1 MEVQYGKLSDIYGRA
16 PLLLASYLFLS
27 LGCVIWYAILF
38 LKANRAYVLIS
49 YRISSGLSHNMDLV
63 IIGRIM
69 SGVGGAGVM
78 ALSSIIITGML
89 KYTGA
94 LSFGGY

>member
-1 MEVQYGKLSDIYGRA
+1 
-16 PLLLASYLFLS
+16 
-27 LGCVIWYAILF
+27 
-38 LKANRAYVLIS
+38 
-49 YRISSGLSHNMDLV
+49 MDLV